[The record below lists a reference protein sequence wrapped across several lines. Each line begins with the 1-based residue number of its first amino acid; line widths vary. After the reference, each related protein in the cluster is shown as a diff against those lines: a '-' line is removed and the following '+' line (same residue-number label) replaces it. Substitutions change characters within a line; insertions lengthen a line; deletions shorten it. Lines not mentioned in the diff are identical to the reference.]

1 MIPQGMGDPGE
12 GLAVEIHVAGR
23 IGEDRVIAPH
33 HPVAPY
39 LIREA
44 FEGLDPLFERRQVL
58 FQVGTVGIERILEII
73 VVTRQLPEP
82 RQHRRRVLRPEYDA
96 VHDVAPEADAAER
109 PRVEGIGYKEVTLL
123 QAVENHGA

>member
-1 MIPQGMGDPGE
+1 MGVEAAVRRNDTGHPPDFVPLQGPDAERPEDAADMAVMVDEAQHAGRRMIPQGMGDPGE

-44 FEGLDPLFERRQVL
+44 FEGLDPPFERRQVL
-58 FQVGTVGIERILEII
+58 FQGR
-73 VVTRQLPEP
+73 
-82 RQHRRRVLRPEYDA
+82 
-96 VHDVAPEADAAER
+96 AP
-109 PRVEGIGYKEVTLL
+109 
-123 QAVENHGA
+123 